1 MADKPDTLRFLG
13 ESRETEGWVPT
24 TFGDY
29 AITYFVAASC
39 LVDEV
44 LEGRASAAVL
54 IPPIGYAYRHA
65 RPGHNSDEMIDLAVQ
80 PDPSV
85 PIHLCG
91 EVFSRRGAWVEGALE
106 TAGTVAARILDS

>member
-65 RPGHNSDEMIDLAVQ
+65 LELALK
-80 PDPSV
+80 DAN
-85 PIHLCG
+85 
-91 EVFSRRGAWVEGALE
+91 AWTESAISGWIKG
-106 TAGTVAARILDS
+106 AGT